1 MGNIEILQA
10 PNPNLLHDHI
20 STICVFLQMAFEVFL
35 LESQERVLVL
45 FRMLEELVLGSIP
58 LA

>member
-45 FRMLEELVLGSIP
+45 FRMLEELVLGS
-58 LA
+58 